1 MDLRLYDTLTKEK
14 RTFVPLDPNN
24 VRMYVCGPTVY
35 DFAHIGNARPVIVF
49 DVLFRLLRH
58 LYGADHVTYVRN
70 ITDVDDKIN
79 DRAARDFPGLAL
91 NEAIRRVTEQ
101 TEKQFHADVDAL
113 GCLRPTVEPRATE
126 HIAEMRAII
135 EKLVQGGFAYV
146 AEDHVLFSPQAM
158 NAANSVLPRYGALAK
173 RSLDEMIAGARV
185 DVAPYKRDA
194 ADFVL
199 WKPSKPG
206 EPSWPS
212 PSGIKA
218 EGRPGWHIECS
229 AMAWKHL
236 GEQFDIHGGGIDL
249 VFPHHENEL
258 AQSCCAFHADRMA
271 NVWMHNGFLQVE
283 GDKMSKS
290 LGNFVTI
297 RELLADW
304 PGEVLRLNMLKTHY
318 RSPIDWTLKGVEESA
333 KTLDDWYWVAADVNG
348 EQPSGAVLEALSDD
362 LNTPQM
368 IASLHGLRNS
378 AASGNEG
385 DRRQFAA
392 SLRLLGFLSESA
404 AEWRGRKQQASGV
417 DAKQINDLISH
428 RTAARARKDFKE
440 SDRIRDQLAA
450 MGVVI
455 KDSKEGTTW
464 EIAR

>member
-1 MDLRLYDTLTKEK
+1 MELRLYDTLTREK
-14 RTFVPLDPNN
+14 RLFQPLDPNN

-79 DRAARDFPGLAL
+79 DRAARDYPGMPL
-91 NEAIRRVTEQ
+91 NEAIREVTEE
-101 TEKQFHADVDAL
+101 TGRQFHADVDAL

-126 HIAEMRAII
+126 HIGEMRAII
-135 EKLVQGGFAYV
+135 EKLVAGGFAYV

-158 NAANSVLPRYGALAK
+158 NAADGVLPRYGALAK

-185 DVAPYKRDA
+185 DVAPYKRDVT
-194 ADFVL
+194 DFVL

-212 PSGIKA
+212 PAGIA
-218 EGRPGWHIECS
+218 APGRPGWHVECS

-236 GEQFDIHGGGIDL
+236 GEHFDIHGGGIDL
-249 VFPHHENEL
+249 VFPHHENEV
-258 AQSCCAFHADRMA
+258 AQSCCAFHQPRMA
-271 NVWMHNGFLQVE
+271 NYWMHNGFLQVE

-297 RELLADW
+297 RDLLADW

-318 RSPIDWTLKGVEESA
+318 RSPIDWTLKALEESA
-333 KTLDDWYWVAADVNG
+333 KTLDDWYRIAADA
-348 EQPSGAVLEALSDD
+348 QPGKPATSVVEPLLDD

-368 IASLHGLRNS
+368 IAALHGLRND
-378 AASGNEG
+378 AVSGDG
-385 DRRQFAA
+385 GGFAA
-392 SLRLLGFLSESA
+392 SLRLLGFLAESA
-404 AEWRGRKQQASGV
+404 AEWEGRKRQASGIDV
-417 DAKQINDLISH
+417 SEINRLISE
-428 RTAARARKDFKE
+428 RSGARARKDFKE

-450 MGVVI
+450 MGVAI
-455 KDSKEGTTW
+455 KDSKDGTTW